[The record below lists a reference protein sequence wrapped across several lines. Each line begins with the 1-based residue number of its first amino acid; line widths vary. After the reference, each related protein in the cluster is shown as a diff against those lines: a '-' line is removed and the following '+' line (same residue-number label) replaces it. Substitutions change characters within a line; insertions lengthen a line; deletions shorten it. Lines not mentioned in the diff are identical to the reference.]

1 MNIAADTVVSF
12 HYRLQDEAG
21 EELENSH
28 DSTPTLYLHGHD
40 GIIAG
45 LEKALEGKAAGD
57 SVNLTLAPQDAYGL
71 RVENSEQRVPI
82 KHLVLD
88 AKTKRNLKKG
98 MVVAVQTE
106 HGSRPMVVLK
116 AGKFNVDLD
125 TNHPLAGRTLTFD
138 IEIVDVREATPEEL
152 SHGHAHGVGGHQHE

>member
-1 MNIAADTVVSF
+1 MNIAADSVVSF
-12 HYRLQDEAG
+12 HYRLQNEMG

-40 GIIAG
+40 GILAG
-45 LEKALEGKAAGD
+45 LEKALAGKAAGD
-57 SVNLTLAPQDAYGL
+57 RVSVTLEPQDAYGL
-71 RVENSEQRVPI
+71 RVEGSEQRVPI

-106 HGSRPMVVLK
+106 HGGRPMVILK
-116 AGKFNVDLD
+116 AGKFTVDLD
-125 TNHPLAGRTLTFD
+125 TNHPLAGQTLTFD
-138 IEIVDVREATPEEL
+138 IEIVDVRDATLEEK
-152 SHGHAHGVGGHQHE
+152 SHGHAHGVGGHQH